1 MPDSVRQPPRFVPT
15 LTEVVQAPTLEPAL
29 ATVPVD
35 AASKTRLPGQ
45 GVLSALA
52 AALTPRVTTP
62 APAARSPSAGAA
74 PAAPTAARASASA
87 SASADSLA
95 LQNAVLRR
103 VMPRIDNL
111 LAQRLAP
118 AVTELLEQQWRALG
132 NSLRLEIDFVVR
144 AAVAEA
150 LADALQT
157 PPASAHAA
165 RPPAAP
171 ASDPNP
177 QNSADHSRVP

>member
-62 APAARSPSAGAA
+62 VPAARSPSVGAA
-74 PAAPTAARASASA
+74 PAAPTAA

-157 PPASAHAA
+157 APASAHAA
-165 RPPAAP
+165 RPPGVP